1 MKAWSNAE
9 LISFEQ
15 KIAQAFDNGEIK
27 YPIHLSNGN
36 EDDLISLFKG
46 IKSKDWVFCSWRSHY
61 QALLKGV
68 PEKFIEEAIRSGKSM
83 SMSFPDFNFFSTAI
97 VGGQV
102 PIALGVALGIK
113 MVQGIDHVYCFLGD
127 MTSQTGIAR
136 ASISY
141 AENFELP
148 ITFVIEDNNKSVC
161 TDTRKTWGTE
171 KLDYEIRNSKK
182 VQSYKYSSKFPHAG
196 AGKRVQF

>member
-1 MKAWSNAE
+1 MKSWSKAE

-36 EDDLISLFKG
+36 EDDLISLFKD
-46 IKSKDWVFCSWRSHY
+46 IKTKDWVFCSWRSHY

-68 PEKFIEEAIRSGKSM
+68 PEKFIEEAIRNGKSI

-113 MVQGIDHVYCFLGD
+113 MVQGIEHVYCFLGD